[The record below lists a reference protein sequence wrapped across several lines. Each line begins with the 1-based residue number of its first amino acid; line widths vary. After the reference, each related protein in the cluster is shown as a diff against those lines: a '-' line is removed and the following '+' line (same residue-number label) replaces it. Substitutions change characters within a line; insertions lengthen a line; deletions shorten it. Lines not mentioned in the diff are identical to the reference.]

1 MMTMAIMSTSLLV
14 RELYFQYARSYPAA
28 EMEKVHK
35 ELEARTNR
43 AMEMLGQLE
52 QIGVTVVYP
61 TFNLANITSLGE
73 LPQQE
78 VVNEA

>member
-1 MMTMAIMSTSLLV
+1 
-14 RELYFQYARSYPAA
+14 
-28 EMEKVHK
+28 MEKVHK
-35 ELEARTNR
+35 ELEACINR

-52 QIGVTVVYP
+52 KIGVTVVYP

-78 VVNEA
+78 VVSEA